1 MQDYVTE
8 VMLIAH
14 KYNHSFGILK
24 IFYTKC
30 LTLTCNIYNIYVIGG
45 VAACKVEATSV
56 DIFAIAVSFF
66 VILHRVRF
74 TI

>member
-1 MQDYVTE
+1 MQDYVTG
-8 VMLIAH
+8 VMPIAH

-24 IFYTKC
+24 IIYTKC
-30 LTLTCNIYNIYVIGG
+30 LTLTYDIYNIYVIGG
-45 VAACKVEATSV
+45 DAAYKVEATSA
-56 DIFAIAVSFF
+56 DIFAVAVSFF